1 MNKPDDNHLK
11 KESSE
16 KDEFF
21 LQQINTTLDQSAN
34 ELDDDTLRE
43 LRKRRR
49 QAVEAS
55 QKRPAWLLPV
65 GGLAM
70 AATVAAFS
78 VSLWMAAPQPG
89 MENMPPIE
97 DMALLGDAESLEF
110 YEDLDFYLWLDE
122 EQNAG

>member
-1 MNKPDDNHLK
+1 MSDPQD
-11 KESSE
+11 
-16 KDEFF
+16 KDQF
-21 LQQINTTLDQSAN
+21 LQQVTDSLNQSAH

-43 LRKRRR
+43 LHRRR
-49 QAVEAS
+49 HEALAAS
-55 QKRPAWLLPV
+55 EKRAPWLLPV

-89 MENMPPIE
+89 MEALPAVE

-110 YEDLDFYLWLDE
+110 YEDLDFYLWLDDE
-122 EQNAG
+122 NNEAG